1 MVKGAD
7 AQIVFSLVEVN
18 FIWFHF
24 LAWFNLPFI
33 KIVGASHNPRVY
45 LLCNTATAVYVVST
59 YFYLNWVLLGFLS
72 LAIMLDF
79 FGINIEKKQNKKT
92 WWWRHDWC
100 GDWSVIRRAST
111 LHQSLSTLLTH
122 SKPVQPCLGRKG
134 ILRTH
139 PVLAL
144 LRSLN
149 VVKEQNSESVS
160 TCKRRG
166 CEAWGRDFVDR
177 FSGLLNEMYQLCT

>member
-79 FGINIEKKQNKKT
+79 FGINIEKNKTKK
-92 WWWRHDWC
+92 HDDDDMTGAVTDQWLE
-100 GDWSVIRRAST
+100 GQVHFIN
-111 LHQSLSTLLTH
+111 H
-122 SKPVQPCLGRKG
+122 SA
-134 ILRTH
+134 H
-139 PVLAL
+139 
-144 LRSLN
+144 S
-149 VVKEQNSESVS
+149 
-160 TCKRRG
+160 
-166 CEAWGRDFVDR
+166 
-177 FSGLLNEMYQLCT
+177 